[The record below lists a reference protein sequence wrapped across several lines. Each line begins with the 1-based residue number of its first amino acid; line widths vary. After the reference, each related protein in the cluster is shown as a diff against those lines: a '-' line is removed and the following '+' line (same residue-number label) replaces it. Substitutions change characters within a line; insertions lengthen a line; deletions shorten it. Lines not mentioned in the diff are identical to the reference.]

1 MHGLLS
7 IVTYSKAS
15 TADSC
20 TFRQFAC
27 QAETVG
33 NAVRQKIGCWDF
45 VLAAARSYAAGGQ
58 CSLVSQQLWLLLLQ
72 LQASESSPQLAA
84 QAATASQ
91 RLAVAGGHSSSADLA
106 ATYAPSLISALA
118 QVHKGLQPSPH

>member
-1 MHGLLS
+1 M
-7 IVTYSKAS
+7 
-15 TADSC
+15 
-20 TFRQFAC
+20 RQHF
-27 QAETVG
+27 
-33 NAVRQKIGCWDF
+33 IYYDF
-45 VLAAARSYAAGGQ
+45 VLASAISYAAGGQ

-118 QVHKGLQPSPH
+118 QVCDALQPSSSAP